1 MRVSFRSPSGCV
13 PRPPRVAERST
24 PHAQSAAG
32 TAGDEREPEAT
43 NGAYAGGPPVEAVV
57 ADLDDDRGRLAC
69 LTLLGRSD
77 RRDKREDDE
86 ADGRSTED
94 SLHAGNKSSRR
105 LASA

>member
-1 MRVSFRSPSGCV
+1 VRVSFRSPIGCA

-24 PHAQSAAG
+24 RHAQSAEG

-43 NGAYAGGPPVEAVV
+43 DGAYAGGPPVEAVV
-57 ADLDDDRGRLAC
+57 ADLDDYRGRLAC

-77 RRDKREDDE
+77 RRDKRDGDE
-86 ADGRSTED
+86 ADGRSTEC
-94 SLHAGNKSSRR
+94 SLHAGSTSRRR